1 MGLVRTDTSV
11 LQSLRDGLIQTR
23 NRSDEALKLA
33 EAEVS
38 KTLNQLQED
47 IHYWEQ
53 VFSRCRDQSCRDA
66 AQSKLQFLHEYV
78 RRVEADV
85 QKVGSSE
92 RAFMHCIDASIQT
105 LTELV
110 AVLERYL
117 QLNRTR
123 ALLNQGVNANLVTQ
137 LINNKADLGDIVVN
151 VQILL
156 DGGIRVDLVNG
167 WLGNGTHLNDAIA
180 IVNQGIDL
188 NLIGTSR
195 KVGDFTGLTGATP
208 NEVISR
214 ISKNA
219 VIRHWVSEL
228 GRIEK
233 GMRFAWKDASG
244 KPWMVRMHEA
254 DPQAPAGSSAARGWV
269 LRVAYGNKFMD
280 AGGNLY
286 TENALK
292 NAASSNYHPD
302 NANNTHIPIQAP

>member
-1 MGLVRTDTSV
+1 MGLGHTDTDV
-11 LQSLRDGLIQTR
+11 LQSLRDGLVQAR
-23 NRSDEALKLA
+23 SRSDEALKLV

-38 KTLNQLQED
+38 KTLNQIQED
-47 IHYWEQ
+47 VHYWEQ
-53 VFSRCRDQSCRDA
+53 VLSRCRDQSCRDT
-66 AQSKLQFLHEYV
+66 AQRKLQFLREYV
-78 RRVEADV
+78 RRVEADAQRV
-85 QKVGSSE
+85 RSSE
-92 RAFMHCIDASIQT
+92 LAFVRCIDASIQI

-110 AVLERYL
+110 AVLERYV
-117 QLNRTR
+117 QLNGIR
-123 ALLNQGVNANLVTQ
+123 ALLNQGMNANLVTQ
-137 LINNKADLGDIVVN
+137 LINSKADLGDSAVN

-167 WLGNGTHLNDAIA
+167 WLDNGTHLNDAIA
-180 IVNQGIDL
+180 VMNQGIDL

-195 KVGDFTGLTGATP
+195 EVGDFTGLAGSTP

-219 VIRHWVSEL
+219 VIRHWVPEL

-244 KPWMVRMHEA
+244 KPWVVRMHEA
-254 DPQAPAGSSAARGWV
+254 DPQAPAGSNAARGWV
-269 LRVAYGNKFMD
+269 LRVVYGNKFMD

-286 TENALK
+286 TENALR
-292 NAASSNYHPD
+292 NPASSNYHPD